1 MNAPKARS
9 RETAQAFVTCM
20 EGRFQMLRIPDPGR
34 GLVRCLG
41 LAAAAIL
48 LLSAATG
55 ERAEALSLANPG
67 AVPAAKYV
75 SDGWTTEVRG
85 GHGGGGHGGG
95 FHGGGGGGFRG
106 GGAAFHASGIRS
118 GGAVFHG
125 GGYRSGAAV
134 FRGGGYRSGHV
145 FRGGGYRY
153 SGIRY
158 GGYRYG
164 GHRFAHRHHHF
175 HRRFFYG
182 PSYYDDYPYYYH
194 HYRRCRVIWTY
205 YGPRRVCHFRHWRHH
220 RYW

>member
-1 MNAPKARS
+1 MNAPKARGC
-9 RETAQAFVTCM
+9 ETAQAFVACM
-20 EGRFQMLRIPDPGR
+20 EGRFQMLRIPNPGR

-95 FHGGGGGGFRG
+95 FHGGGGGFRG

-134 FRGGGYRSGHV
+134 FRGGGYRSAHV

-182 PSYYDDYPYYYH
+182 PSYYDDYPYYS